1 MLKLL
6 KKLSSNHLVLAISGL
21 VLLYAF
27 YNYSNNKSL
36 VVSGMQG
43 GLKGSQNV
51 SPSGN
56 SFSAGASN
64 VGANAMP
71 AGVSGINTN
80 GGDLPKPC
88 ARQETIDPSDLLP
101 KENNSQFNQMSPKPD
116 GNLLNVSLMDP
127 NAIIGMQSQVL
138 RNANLSLRADP
149 PIPQT
154 QQPVSPWLNTTIG
167 RQAQRGV
174 ELGSTVA

>member
-36 VVSGMQG
+36 IVSGMQDLRG
-43 GLKGSQNV
+43 NTNV
-51 SPSGN
+51 SPVGN
-56 SFSAGASN
+56 SFAAGESN

-71 AGVSGINTN
+71 AGVSGITTQ
-80 GGDLPKPC
+80 GGNLPRPC

-101 KENNSQFNQMSPKPD
+101 KDNNSQFNKMSPKPD

-138 RNANLSLRADP
+138 RNPNLSLRADP

-154 QQPVSPWLNTTIG
+154 EQAVSPWLNTTIG

-174 ELGSTVA
+174 ELNSVVA